1 MNELLV
7 PEAMRLSKKVEQ
19 VTRFKLKDDKYG
31 SENFQVM
38 NYGIGGR
45 ISTHLDS
52 VGGRTKDTS
61 EAEEVGGFRVTTFMV
76 YMSDVQAGGR
86 TIFPSHRLEFQLNR
100 QKEKLY
106 FGTMWALE
114 VISIRGSFIW
124 VVLSFMVTS
133 GLPISGSSC
142 CLNFKSFQVGG
153 DICIL
158 LLWIHT
164 NKVSLLL

>member
-1 MNELLV
+1 MNEQLV

-86 TIFPSHRLEFQLNR
+86 TIFPQAGISV
-100 QKEKLY
+100 KLAEGKVY

-114 VISIRGSFIW
+114 VISILGSFIW
-124 VVLSFMVTS
+124 VVLSFMVTN

>member
-1 MNELLV
+1 MNEQLV

-38 NYGIGGR
+38 NYRVGGR

-86 TIFPSHRLEFQLNR
+86 TIFPQAGISV
-100 QKEKLY
+100 KLAE
-106 FGTMWALE
+106 GE
-114 VISIRGSFIW
+114 RFIL
-124 VVLSFMVTS
+124 VQCGHS
-133 GLPISGSSC
+133 
-142 CLNFKSFQVGG
+142 K
-153 DICIL
+153 
-158 LLWIHT
+158 
-164 NKVSLLL
+164 

>member
-1 MNELLV
+1 MKSTPYITGNAQYLEIRGKVSFNIASEASYQNQKIQMQHFQKQLLFFLGGIETKEEESYSKLRTSKVMYMNELLV

-61 EAEEVGGFRVTTFMV
+61 EAEEVGGFRVTTFIV
-76 YMSDVQAGGR
+76 Y
-86 TIFPSHRLEFQLNR
+86 I
-100 QKEKLY
+100 
-106 FGTMWALE
+106 
-114 VISIRGSFIW
+114 
-124 VVLSFMVTS
+124 
-133 GLPISGSSC
+133 
-142 CLNFKSFQVGG
+142 
-153 DICIL
+153 
-158 LLWIHT
+158 
-164 NKVSLLL
+164 